1 MAHGIRHVG
10 SSSLTREGSQTS
22 CTGSRVVLST
32 GLPGEPPD
40 SIIFH
45 VPMSGGSVVLG
56 LSLSTGQFILHSGVL
71 GCSQQG
77 GLRM

>member
-1 MAHGIRHVG
+1 MAHRIQHVG

-22 CTGSRVVLST
+22 CIGSRVVLST
-32 GLPGEPPD
+32 ELQGEPPN

-56 LSLSTGQFILHSGVL
+56 LSPHTGQFILQNGFWAAHS
-71 GCSQQG
+71 S
-77 GLRM
+77 GLRV